1 MFLNVDNITIMPENS
16 DKIIAENVTFSI
28 EEEEVHALI
37 GPNGSGKSSIA
48 YAIMGL
54 KPYIPVQGE
63 IFFNGKNITKS
74 SITERAKMG
83 ITLAWQEPVRFE
95 GITIAEYLEIISKN
109 REESARML
117 KLVNLNP
124 NKYLDRKCDNTL
136 SGGERKRVEIAA
148 AVAMNPKLLILDEP
162 DAGLDIIA
170 YGELSSMLNQIKEET
185 GASILIIT
193 HREETGEIA
202 DYASLMWDGR
212 VIASGEF
219 AEIMEK
225 YCRMARGEKKCM
237 IEPCPKI
244 LSKALKPSE

>member
-1 MFLNVDNITIMPENS
+1 MLLNVDNITIMPDDS
-16 DKIIAENVTFSI
+16 DKTITKNVTFSM

-54 KPYIPVQGE
+54 KAYLPAQGKI
-63 IFFNGKNITKS
+63 IFKGKDITYA

-95 GITIAEYLEIISKN
+95 GITIAEYLEIVAKN
-109 REESARML
+109 RGESAKVL
-117 KLVNLNP
+117 KLVNLDAD
-124 NKYLDRKCDNTL
+124 KYLDRKCDNTL

-148 AVAMNPKLLILDEP
+148 AVAMNPKLLMLDEP

-170 YGELSSMLNQIKEET
+170 YGELSSMLKKIKEEI

-193 HREETGEIA
+193 HREETGGIA
-202 DYASLMWDGR
+202 DYASLMWEGQ
-212 VIASGEF
+212 VIVSGEF
-219 AEIMEK
+219 KEIMER
-225 YCRMARGEKKCM
+225 YCLMARGEKKCM

-244 LSKALKPSE
+244 SFKARKQSV